1 MLRAVATC
9 KAKLQ
14 GEKVCAPSS
23 TLSVNVAFKRKRRR
37 EEEGEKEVVK
47 EEEEVV
53 EEKKEKFKK
62 KARH

>member
-37 EEEGEKEVVK
+37 EEGEKEEVK

-53 EEKKEKFKK
+53 EEKEKFKK